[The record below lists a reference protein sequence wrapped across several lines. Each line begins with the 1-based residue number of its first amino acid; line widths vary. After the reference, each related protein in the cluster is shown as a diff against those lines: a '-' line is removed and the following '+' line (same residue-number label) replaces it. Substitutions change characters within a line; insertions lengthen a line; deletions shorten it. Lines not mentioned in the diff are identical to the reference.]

1 VILLILEI
9 IIFYINLN
17 FLIISLFYNDII
29 GEIFTLFIISIA
41 GIEVSVGLIFLII
54 YYKLNDII
62 YINKLNLLKG

>member
-1 VILLILEI
+1 MILLILEI